1 MALTIRSIF
10 ISTLIFT
17 FATLGM
23 AADAQAAKKKKIDRR
38 VVEALEEFH
47 EIVSGSEELI
57 SEAAGVLIF
66 PKVKK
71 GGIGIGGEGGSGAL
85 QVDGATVGYYRTL
98 SATIG
103 FQLGYQERRQIL
115 IFMTEGALENF
126 RNSENWEIGVDG
138 SVAIVTLDAG
148 GQIDT
153 ESLNSPVI
161 AFIFGAKGLMYNLTL
176 EGTKVTRI
184 YPK

>member
-1 MALTIRSIF
+1 MTRSLRFPVIALIILAVGSIGF
-10 ISTLIFT
+10 
-17 FATLGM
+17 G
-23 AADAQAAKKKKIDRR
+23 ADAYAAKKKKIDRR

-57 SEAAGVLIF
+57 AGAAGVLIF

-85 QVDGATVGYYRTL
+85 QVDGETVAYYRTL
-98 SATIG
+98 SASFG

-115 IFMTEGALENF
+115 IFMTGAALENF
-126 RNSENWEIGVDG
+126 RNSENWEIGADA
-138 SVAIVTLDAG
+138 SVALITLDAG
-148 GQIDT
+148 GSIDT
-153 ESLNSPVI
+153 ESLKSPVI

-176 EGTKVTRI
+176 EGTKVSRI
-184 YPK
+184 NPK

>member
-1 MALTIRSIF
+1 MTRTFRSSFLAI
-10 ISTLIFT
+10 LILAFGAT
-17 FATLGM
+17 GFATD
-23 AADAQAAKKKKIDRR
+23 AAAASKKKIDRR

-47 EIVSGSEELI
+47 EIVSGSEQLI
-57 SEAAGVLIF
+57 ADAAGVLIF

-71 GGIGIGGEGGSGAL
+71 GGFGIGGEGGSGAL
-85 QVDGATVGYYRTL
+85 QVDSETVGYYRTL

-126 RNSENWEIGVDG
+126 RNSENWEIGIDG

-153 ESLNSPVI
+153 ESLKSPVI
-161 AFIFGAKGLMYNLTL
+161 GFIYGAKGLMYNLTL
-176 EGTKVTRI
+176 EGTKVSRI
-184 YPK
+184 NPK